1 MTAMTFVA
9 QQRLKYVGLGVVTLF
24 AGLTVRFAPL
34 GLPWFV
40 VKYGGSTMW
49 ALMVYWVL
57 AFIWPRS
64 RVGWLALAAGV
75 IATLVEVQRLYHSP
89 GLDAFRHSLA
99 GILLLGNFFSAW
111 DIVAYWLAI
120 AVGVVVDGAWVRTA
134 RIEPYR

>member
-1 MTAMTFVA
+1 MTLVTR
-9 QQRLKYVGLGVVTLF
+9 QRWMYVGLGVATL
-24 AGLTVRFAPL
+24 AVGLAVRFAPL

-57 AFIWPRS
+57 AFVWPKRS
-64 RVGWLALAAGV
+64 VGWIALAAGV
-75 IATLVEVQRLYHSP
+75 IATLVELQRLYHSP

-99 GILLLGNFFSAW
+99 GILLLGNFFSVR

-120 AVGVVVDGAWVRTA
+120 AVGAAVDGVWVRAA
-134 RIEPYR
+134 RIEAYR

>member
-1 MTAMTFVA
+1 MATTPVVRQRARYVA
-9 QQRLKYVGLGVVTLF
+9 LGVTTLI
-24 AGLTVRFAPL
+24 AGLLVRFAPL

-40 VKYGGSTMW
+40 MKYGGSTMW

-57 AFIWPRS
+57 AFIWPRGG
-64 RVGWLALAAGV
+64 VGPAALVAGV
-75 IATLVEVQRLYHSP
+75 IATLVELQRLYHSP

-99 GILLLGNFFSAW
+99 GILLLGNFFSVR

-120 AVGVVVDGAWVRTA
+120 AVGAVVDSVWVRAA

>member
-1 MTAMTFVA
+1 MTPGAR
-9 QQRLKYVGLGVVTLF
+9 QRLKYVGLGVATLV
-24 AGLTVRFAPL
+24 AGLLMRFAPL

-57 AFIWPRS
+57 AFVWPRS
-64 RVGWLALAAGV
+64 NVRWLAVAAGV
-75 IATLVEVQRLYHSP
+75 IAALVEFQRLYHSS

-99 GILLLGNFFSAW
+99 GILLLGNLFSAR

-120 AVGVVVDGAWVRTA
+120 ALGAVVDGRWVRAA

>member
-1 MTAMTFVA
+1 MNPIV
-9 QQRLKYVGLGVVTLF
+9 QQRLKYVGLGAVTLVV
-24 AGLTVRFAPL
+24 GLAVRFAPL

-57 AFIWPRS
+57 AFLLPRS
-64 RVGWLALAAGV
+64 RAGWLAVAAGV
-75 IATLVEVQRLYHSP
+75 IAALVEFQRLYHSP

-99 GILLLGNFFSAW
+99 GILLLGNFFSLR

-120 AVGVVVDGAWVRTA
+120 AVGAAVDGWWVRAA

>member
-1 MTAMTFVA
+1 MNPIVR
-9 QQRLKYVGLGVVTLF
+9 QRLKYMGLGAVTLVVGL
-24 AGLTVRFAPL
+24 AVRFAPL
-34 GLPWFV
+34 GLPSFV

-57 AFIWPRS
+57 AFLLPRS
-64 RVGWLALAAGV
+64 GVGWLAVAAGV
-75 IATLVEVQRLYHSP
+75 IAALVEFQRLYHSP

-99 GILLLGNFFSAW
+99 GILLLGNFFSLR

-120 AVGVVVDGAWVRTA
+120 AVGATVEGVWVRAA

>member
-1 MTAMTFVA
+1 MTTMTSVA
-9 QQRLKYVGLGVVTLF
+9 QQRLKYVGLGVVTVL

-64 RVGWLALAAGV
+64 RVGWLALVAGV
-75 IATLVEVQRLYHSP
+75 IATLVELQRLYHSP

-99 GILLLGNFFSAW
+99 GILLLGNFFAVR
-111 DIVAYWLAI
+111 DIAAYWLAI
-120 AVGVVVDGAWVRTA
+120 AVAAVVDGVWVRTA

>member
-9 QQRLKYVGLGVVTLF
+9 QQRLKYVGLGAVTLF
-24 AGLTVRFAPL
+24 AGLVVRFAPL

-57 AFIWPRS
+57 AFVWPRS
-64 RVGWLALAAGV
+64 PAGWLALAAGV
-75 IATLVEVQRLYHSP
+75 IATLVELQRLYHSP

-99 GILLLGNFFSAW
+99 GILLLGNFFSAR
-111 DIVAYWLAI
+111 DIVAYCLAI
-120 AVGVVVDGAWVRTA
+120 AVGAVVDGAWVRAA

>member
-9 QQRLKYVGLGVVTLF
+9 QRRLKYVGLGVMTLF
-24 AGLTVRFAPL
+24 AGIVVRFAPL

-57 AFIWPRS
+57 AFIWPRT
-64 RVGWLALAAGV
+64 RIGWLALAAGV
-75 IATLVEVQRLYHSP
+75 IATLVEFQRLYHSP

-99 GILLLGNFFSAW
+99 GILFLGNFFSAR

-120 AVGVVVDGAWVRTA
+120 AVGAAVDGRWVRAA
-134 RIEPYR
+134 RIEP

>member
-1 MTAMTFVA
+1 MTPIVR
-9 QQRLKYVGLGVVTLF
+9 QRLKYVGLGAVTLIV
-24 AGLTVRFAPL
+24 GLTVRFAPL

-40 VKYGGSTMW
+40 VKYGGSALW

-57 AFIWPRS
+57 AFIWPRC
-64 RVGWLALAAGV
+64 RAGLLALAAGV
-75 IATLVEVQRLYHSP
+75 IATLVELQRLYHSP

-99 GILLLGNFFSAW
+99 GILLLGNLFSVR

-120 AVGVVVDGAWVRTA
+120 AVGAVVDGVWVHAA

>member
-1 MTAMTFVA
+1 MTFVA
-9 QQRLKYVGLGVVTLF
+9 RQRLKYVGLGVVTLF
-24 AGLTVRFAPL
+24 AGLTVRFASL

-75 IATLVEVQRLYHSP
+75 IATLVELQRLYHSP

-99 GILLLGNFFSAW
+99 GILLLGNFFAVR
-111 DIVAYWLAI
+111 DIAAYWLAI
-120 AVGVVVDGAWVRTA
+120 AVAAVVDGVWVRTA
-134 RIEPYR
+134 SIEPYR

>member
-64 RVGWLALAAGV
+64 RVGWLSLAAGV

-99 GILLLGNFFSAW
+99 GILLLGNLFSVR

-120 AVGVVVDGAWVRTA
+120 AVGAVVDGRWVRAA

>member
-1 MTAMTFVA
+1 MTPVA
-9 QQRLKYVGLGVVTLF
+9 RQRLAYVGLGVVTLIV
-24 AGLTVRFAPL
+24 GLAIRFAPL

-57 AFIWPRS
+57 AFSFPRS
-64 RVGWLALAAGV
+64 RVGWLAVAAGV
-75 IATLVEVQRLYHSP
+75 IAALVEFQRLYHSP

-99 GILLLGNFFSAW
+99 GILLLGNFFSLR

-120 AVGVVVDGAWVRTA
+120 AVGAVVDRVWVRAA
-134 RIEPYR
+134 RI

>member
-1 MTAMTFVA
+1 MTPVVR
-9 QQRLKYVGLGVVTLF
+9 QRLKYVALGAVTLV
-24 AGLTVRFAPL
+24 AGLTIRFAPL

-57 AFIWPRS
+57 AFSFPRS
-64 RVGWLALAAGV
+64 RVGWLAVAAGV
-75 IATLVEVQRLYHSP
+75 IAALVEFQRLYHSP

-99 GILLLGNFFSAW
+99 GILLLGNFFSLR

-120 AVGVVVDGAWVRTA
+120 AVGAVVDRVWVRAA
-134 RIEPYR
+134 RI

>member
-1 MTAMTFVA
+1 MTPVVR
-9 QQRLKYVGLGVVTLF
+9 QRLKYVALGPVTLV
-24 AGLTVRFAPL
+24 AGLTIRFAPL

-57 AFIWPRS
+57 AFSFPRS
-64 RVGWLALAAGV
+64 RVGWLAVAAGV
-75 IATLVEVQRLYHSP
+75 IAALVEFQRLYHSP

-99 GILLLGNFFSAW
+99 GILLLGNFFSLR

-120 AVGVVVDGAWVRTA
+120 AVGAVVDRVWVRAA
-134 RIEPYR
+134 RI

>member
-1 MTAMTFVA
+1 MTAVTR
-9 QQRLKYVGLGVVTLF
+9 QRLTYVGLGVVTF
-24 AGLTVRFAPL
+24 VVGLAVRFAPL

-57 AFIWPRS
+57 AFLWPRLGV
-64 RVGWLALAAGV
+64 RWLALIAGV
-75 IATLVEVQRLYHSP
+75 IATLVELQRLYHSP

-99 GILLLGNFFSAW
+99 GILLLGNFFSVR

-120 AVGVVVDGAWVRTA
+120 AVGAAVDGVWVRAA

>member
-1 MTAMTFVA
+1 MTFVA
-9 QQRLKYVGLGVVTLF
+9 QQRLKYVGLSVVTLF
-24 AGLTVRFAPL
+24 VGLTVRFAPL
-34 GLPWFV
+34 GLAWFV

-75 IATLVEVQRLYHSP
+75 IATLVELQRLYHSP

-99 GILLLGNFFSAW
+99 GILLLGNLFSVR

-120 AVGVVVDGAWVRTA
+120 AVGAVLDGVWVRTA

>member
-1 MTAMTFVA
+1 MTSVA
-9 QQRLKYVGLGVVTLF
+9 RQRLKYVGLGVVTLVV
-24 AGLTVRFAPL
+24 GLLVRFAPL

-49 ALMVYWVL
+49 ALMVYWTL

-64 RVGWLALAAGV
+64 KVGWLAVAAGL
-75 IATLVEVQRLYHSP
+75 IAALVEFQRLYHSP

-99 GILLLGNFFSAW
+99 GILLLGNFFSSR

-120 AVGVVVDGAWVRTA
+120 AVGAAVDGRWVRAA
-134 RIEPYR
+134 RIEP